1 LVFGKFRWR
10 KDRLFEEAMGIPGK
24 RQYENWVIFRFGME
38 LRDLE
43 DIDLIFRGPNE
54 FPDAVLVNMKTE
66 EALNVEFEEFSS
78 HFRKH
83 RHDPSRC
90 DLIVCAMHD
99 WRQEFPNEK
108 CSVDVYV
115 VGDGNIVGQKF
126 FPKEC

>member
-1 LVFGKFRWR
+1 L
-10 KDRLFEEAMGIPGK
+10 K
-24 RQYENWVIFRFGME
+24 RQYEKWVIFRFGME